1 MFLEIEVR
9 EEQKSFH
16 QKYKR
21 QKKKKKV
28 GNLDKT
34 NFRKLAEAET
44 RLQWIG
50 E

>member
-21 QKKKKKV
+21 QKKKKK
-28 GNLDKT
+28 K
-34 NFRKLAEAET
+34 
-44 RLQWIG
+44 RLVTWTKPIS
-50 E
+50 EN